1 MLLAHQGVEHEDTVY
16 TMEGSATW
24 FEDHK
29 LNMGLDFPNL
39 PYYVDGDLKLTQSMA
54 ILRHLGR
61 EHGLYGKDNKET
73 SQIDMIM
80 DFAGDMRLGLARLAY
95 NPDFVSNLG
104 SYFSRHSNLK
114 KSSFQENQKAKH
126 IESMEPKFKQLSAF
140 LEGKQFLMGD
150 ALTIADF
157 TMHDAIAWHQKLD
170 EEMVKKFPNVV
181 EYLERF
187 RSQPK
192 IKTFLEGDKAF
203 ELMFSPAATWNGK

>member
-61 EHGLYGKDNKET
+61 EHGLYGKDNKEA

-80 DFAGDMRLGLARLAY
+80 DLAGDMRLGLARLAY
-95 NPDFVSNLG
+95 NPDFVSNLP
-104 SYFSRHSNLK
+104 SHFSGIK
-114 KSSFQENQKAKH
+114 
-126 IESMEPKFKQLSAF
+126 
-140 LEGKQFLMGD
+140 
-150 ALTIADF
+150 T
-157 TMHDAIAWHQKLD
+157 
-170 EEMVKKFPNVV
+170 KKFIFSLFSGESKGQTYRINGTKVQTTFGIFGRQAIFDGR
-181 EYLERF
+181 RF
-187 RSQPK
+187 
-192 IKTFLEGDKAF
+192 
-203 ELMFSPAATWNGK
+203 NHC